1 MALIQIKTRGEPAVS
16 LLQSKEESM
25 PTETIIVIVG
35 IVLAFA
41 LFAGTLAWGDYY
53 TGHTPRTG

>member
-1 MALIQIKTRGEPAVS
+1 
-16 LLQSKEESM
+16 M
-25 PTETIIVIVG
+25 PTETIIVIIG

-53 TGHTPRTG
+53 TGHAHQAHPGGQ